1 MKTIK
6 IKRKIKMMSDPQLL
20 NLNPAHNLNPNQI

>member
-6 IKRKIKMMSDPQLL
+6 IKRKIKMMADPHLL
-20 NLNPAHNLNPNQI
+20 NPNFTHNLNPKI